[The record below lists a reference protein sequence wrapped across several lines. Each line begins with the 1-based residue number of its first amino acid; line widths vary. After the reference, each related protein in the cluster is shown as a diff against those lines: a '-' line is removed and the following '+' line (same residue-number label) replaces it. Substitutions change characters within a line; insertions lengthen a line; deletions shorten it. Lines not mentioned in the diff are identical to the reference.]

1 MARPIQIHTN
11 VLLRYLEA
19 NLESYHIDE
28 EDLQNDVLRVAKKSV
43 KDGIIQ
49 QLGDDLEYDCDI
61 KGNKHKGDICL
72 IGETENEEFHI
83 YVIETKII
91 NKPDYPPLYKKPDI
105 YENRRK
111 KVKEQTIKYSEYMYN
126 LAKSVSEKFWDDP
139 KNKLYGIM
147 LTDEGVY
154 VETVV
159 NVPYYTNIENG
170 VKIFE

>member
-1 MARPIQIHTN
+1 
-11 VLLRYLEA
+11 
-19 NLESYHIDE
+19 
-28 EDLQNDVLRVAKKSV
+28 
-43 KDGIIQ
+43 
-49 QLGDDLEYDCDI
+49 
-61 KGNKHKGDICL
+61 
-72 IGETENEEFHI
+72 
-83 YVIETKII
+83 
-91 NKPDYPPLYKKPDI
+91 
-105 YENRRK
+105 
-111 KVKEQTIKYSEYMYN
+111 MYN